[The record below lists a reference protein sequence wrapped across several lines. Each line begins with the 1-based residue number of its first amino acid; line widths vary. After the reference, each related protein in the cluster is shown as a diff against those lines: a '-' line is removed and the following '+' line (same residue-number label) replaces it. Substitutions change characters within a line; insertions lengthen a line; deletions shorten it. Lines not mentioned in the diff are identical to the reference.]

1 VGKASGP
8 TAKKDL
14 KSVRDVVIMA
24 FKKMKG
30 ECTMKEKKLWYVQAV
45 IVLFLGL
52 LLLLPLRA
60 ISQVLTDEQKADL
73 QQKKEEVKKKVEEQ
87 LTPEQQEKLKAK
99 KEEAKKKK
107 EEAKKKAEEYKNLS
121 PEQQEALKK
130 QKKEELKKKEEEAK
144 QKAEEYKNLSPE
156 QQEAVKQQKKDEI
169 RKKAEE
175 KMTPEQKDKLKA
187 IKDEYQNVTPEEKE
201 TIQKQVEKKVNNIDK
216 LTPADK
222 RNLQETVTNAK
233 MRYLSLKKGE
243 LIKDENALN
252 AYKNLNAE
260 HQKKLL
266 KYIFE
271 EQANIKKL
279 D

>member
-1 VGKASGP
+1 
-8 TAKKDL
+8 
-14 KSVRDVVIMA
+14 
-24 FKKMKG
+24 
-30 ECTMKEKKLWYVQAV
+30 MKEKKMWYVQAV
-45 IVLFLGL
+45 MVLFLGL
-52 LLLLPLRA
+52 LLLLPSRA

-73 QQKKEEVKKKVEEQ
+73 QQKKDEVKQKVEEQ
-87 LTPEQQEKLKAK
+87 LTPEQKAKLKAK

-107 EEAKKKAEEYKNLS
+107 EEAKKQAEEYKNLS

-130 QKKEELKKKEEEAK
+130 QKKEELKKKEEATK

-156 QQEAVKQQKKDEI
+156 QQDAAKQQKKDEI
-169 RKKAEE
+169 RKKVED
-175 KMTPEQKDKLKA
+175 KLTPEQKDKIKA
-187 IKDEYQNVTPEEKE
+187 VKDEYQNVTPEEKE
-201 TIQKQVEKKVNNIDK
+201 KIQKQVAKKIDNMDK

-222 RNLQETVTNAK
+222 RNLEETVTNAK

-243 LIKDENALN
+243 LIKAEDALN

-271 EQANIKKL
+271 EQDNIKKL

>member
-1 VGKASGP
+1 
-8 TAKKDL
+8 
-14 KSVRDVVIMA
+14 
-24 FKKMKG
+24 
-30 ECTMKEKKLWYVQAV
+30 MKEKKMWYVQAV

-52 LLLLPLRA
+52 LLLLPPRA

-73 QQKKEEVKKKVEEQ
+73 QQKKEEAKQKLEER

-99 KEEAKKKK
+99 KEA
-107 EEAKKKAEEYKNLS
+107 AKKKAEEYKNLT

-144 QKAEEYKNLSPE
+144 QKAEEYKNLTPE
-156 QQEAVKQQKKDEI
+156 QQEAVKQQKKDAI

-175 KMTPEQKDKLKA
+175 KMTPEQKDKIKA
-187 IKDEYQNVTPEEKE
+187 IKDEYQNVSPEEKE

-260 HQKKLL
+260 HQRKLL

-271 EQANIKKL
+271 EQTNIKKL